1 MLILAEEC
9 SAHQR
14 QNGSD
19 VFCAVAI
26 LHLIGCVF
34 LFALNVHAVNHATA
48 LRKHLNGVAARGEQ
62 AMPPPHGGQVGVQMI
77 AIPTAVPVV
86 EPLSATMAQ
95 PVIDRPASDWLAG
108 WLGDLDMGAGTF
120 VRHAPAFRAHGFDS
134 VPALA
139 ALTEADLVAMD
150 VPVGHRRVILAHVRG
165 SGKRQ
170 RAAGAAIVPLSRPSA
185 TVVPLS
191 RSPRNPPPT
200 VAMQTATNRPAAM
213 QLQQVEGRVVAVDG
227 RPTGVVMLGNT

>member
-77 AIPTAVPVV
+77 AIPAAVPVV
-86 EPLSATMAQ
+86 ENLSVTMAQ

-108 WLGDLDMGAGTF
+108 WLGDLDGRAGTFTF

-185 TVVPLS
+185 TDVPLS

-213 QLQQVEGRVVAVDG
+213 QLQQVEGRVVG
-227 RPTGVVMLGNT
+227 RPTGVGIL